1 MFFANG
7 IQIAKKTCS
16 TVPIVWKIWSL
27 VIYREIVSKLWF
39 WTILWHFLWYFWE
52 FLEHFKSMNELQA
65 ILIDPGNYF
74 FGSLGLYQEIS
85 YGNLIFDHIWGW
97 AYENLRHETFL
108 PGAVLSS
115 SALCLSSLF
124 IFFGRI
130 KTIGYRFQKSQ
141 KTILIHRNKVL
152 L

>member
-1 MFFANG
+1 
-7 IQIAKKTCS
+7 
-16 TVPIVWKIWSL
+16 
-27 VIYREIVSKLWF
+27 
-39 WTILWHFLWYFWE
+39 
-52 FLEHFKSMNELQA
+52 MNELQA